1 MQDLTHLVYIPDL
14 TQAWPRADYLVSI
27 VVCGGQAGTHA
38 GANTVHLQ
46 CGHVFSPC
54 ALALHFLVQDMRCP
68 ICSVGCKTRMNIA
81 CVPVNIRPIYPKKME
96 QLEEAAGVDVDI
108 VLAPGCHF

>member
-1 MQDLTHLVYIPDL
+1 M
-14 TQAWPRADYLVSI
+14 
-27 VVCGGQAGTHA
+27 
-38 GANTVHLQ
+38 Q

-81 CVPVNIRPIYPKKME
+81 CVPVNIRPIYAKKME
-96 QLEEAAGVDVDI
+96 QLEEAAST
-108 VLAPGCHF
+108 